1 MTEQNVTARKKSAL
15 EIFENIVILFFIS
28 SVIGLVYEFLFYI
41 IVEHRVGNSGFFFGP
56 CLPILRL
63 RRDGDVLL
71 RRRYDDNLP
80 RNAVLTAFFT
90 RENLKKSS
98 YA

>member
-56 CLPILRL
+56 CLPIY
-63 RRDGDVLL
+63 GFGAT
-71 RRRYDDNLP
+71 
-80 RNAVLTAFFT
+80 AVFFFDAAMT
-90 RENLKKSS
+90 IIFRVMRF
-98 YA
+98 